1 VLRLATSCTPKLLPS
16 SVATNYEPKLYRL
29 QPDRVQ
35 AELWAN
41 SQWCNFCWQSL
52 QLWTA
57 TVVFGVLL
65 ASGRLRTAIAG
76 TVTQSNGSCFPT
88 NQPNPRCRVR
98 LEIQRVQSS
107 ASPETSH
114 ILWNPK
120 VHCHIHKSPFETSH
134 PIVCL

>member
-1 VLRLATSCTPKLLPS
+1 MLRLATSRTPKLLPS

-76 TVTQSNGSCFPT
+76 TVLHSQTVPASQPT
-88 NQPNPRCRVR
+88 NQ
-98 LEIQRVQSS
+98 IQDAESDLRFSEF
-107 ASPETSH
+107 SPQLALKLPTFYGTRRFIAIFTRAHSK
-114 ILWNPK
+114 LPT
-120 VHCHIHKSPFETSH
+120 P
-134 PIVCL
+134 